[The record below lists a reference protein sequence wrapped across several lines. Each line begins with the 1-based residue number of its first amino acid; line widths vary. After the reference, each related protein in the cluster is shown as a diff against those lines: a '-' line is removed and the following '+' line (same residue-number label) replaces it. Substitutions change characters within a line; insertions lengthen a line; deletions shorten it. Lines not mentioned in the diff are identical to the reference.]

1 MTGQPWATRKL
12 WLKLLVGVI
21 TGNGLKQARLGVT
34 MASIPG
40 LSEEFLEAFEG
51 MDVSAFVR
59 VEEDGTLFA
68 RPTTRNTGVWQGA
81 VESQGGILDAWY
93 EPENP
98 QAMADAC
105 DIAATIIRDAIAEE

>member
-1 MTGQPWATRKL
+1 M
-12 WLKLLVGVI
+12 
-21 TGNGLKQARLGVT
+21 KQARLGVT
-34 MASIPG
+34 MAGMPG
-40 LSEEFLEAFEG
+40 ISDEFVNAFEG

-81 VESQGGILDAWY
+81 VESQGGFLDAWY
-93 EPENP
+93 EPENS

-105 DIAATIIRDAIAEE
+105 DRAASIIRESIAAE